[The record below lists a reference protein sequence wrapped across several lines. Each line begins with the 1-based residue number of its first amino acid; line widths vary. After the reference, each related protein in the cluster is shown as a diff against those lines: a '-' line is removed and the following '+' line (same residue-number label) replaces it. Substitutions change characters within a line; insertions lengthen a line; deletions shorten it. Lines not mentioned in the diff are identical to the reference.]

1 MERRHRS
8 GWARAARAAAIVVGA
23 ACGAAGQEAE
33 AARDA
38 LRAAA
43 AATSSEEPDAPDD
56 GPLHRAVEGLVGD
69 LGRWRLSGFA
79 TASLTVD
86 PSDPDDRRIFGRLF
100 DDRPNRPQPN
110 RLSLTAERAVAAAP
124 GAYDWGAKLTALFG
138 SDARYTTSTGLFDDV
153 SDDLVQPDLQDA
165 YVVLHAPWLFARGVE
180 LKGGYFPSLCGLE
193 SIDPTANVLASRSYA
208 FNFGVPFKHL
218 GALAAL
224 YPHADVDLFAG
235 VVRGA
240 NTGFRDNNGAAS
252 FHGGAAWRA
261 CGGDL
266 TFGLGVLYG
275 PENPAALAGP
285 GVDPDDDDRLIVDLN
300 ATAQIA
306 DDWRLLVDLN
316 YGRDGSALGVGGV
329 RPEWFGAAATAVF
342 AASADLDLALRAEV
356 FRDDDG
362 FAVAQFGAYDD
373 YADVLLGRTSALD
386 PRTRG
391 GGRAT
396 YGGATLGAAWRAT
409 EAWLFQ
415 AEIRFDAAFG
425 AAPFDGGTDDA
436 RWTFAVAATLRF

>member
-1 MERRHRS
+1 MEIRRRFA
-8 GWARAARAAAIVVGA
+8 WTTAARATAIWGAA
-23 ACGAAGQEAE
+23 ACGAAAQESEAA

-38 LRAAA
+38 LRAAG
-43 AATSSEEPDAPDD
+43 TEERASDEGA
-56 GPLHRAVEGLVGD
+56 LHRAVEGLVGD
-69 LGRWRLSGFA
+69 LGRWRLSGFS
-79 TASLTVD
+79 TASITVD
-86 PSDPDDRRIFGRLF
+86 PSDPDERRNFGRLF

-124 GAYDWGAKLTALFG
+124 GEYDWGAKVTALFG

-153 SDDLVQPDLQDA
+153 SDGLVQPDLQDA
-165 YVVLHAPWLFARGVE
+165 YVVLHAPWLFERGVE

-193 SIDPTANVLASRSYA
+193 SIDPTANVLVSRSYA

-224 YPHADVDLFAG
+224 YPHDDVDLFVG

-240 NTGFRDNNGAAS
+240 NTGFRDNNDAAS

-275 PENPAALAGP
+275 PENPSALAGP

-300 ATAQIA
+300 ATVAL
-306 DDWRLLVDLN
+306 DERWKLLVDLN

-329 RPEWFGAAATAVF
+329 RPEWFGAAATAVY
-342 AASADLDLALRAEV
+342 AASTDLDLALRAEV

-409 EAWLFQ
+409 ESWLFQ
-415 AEIRFDAAFG
+415 AEIRYDVAFD
-425 AAPFDGGTDDA
+425 AAPFDGGADDA